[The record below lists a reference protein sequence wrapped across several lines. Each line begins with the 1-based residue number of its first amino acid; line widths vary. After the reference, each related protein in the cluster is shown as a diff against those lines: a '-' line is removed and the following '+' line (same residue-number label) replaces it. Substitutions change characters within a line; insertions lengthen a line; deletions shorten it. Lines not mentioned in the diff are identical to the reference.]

1 MSALPSLDR
10 HPFGSTPDGEPI
22 ELFTLANGNGLSV
35 ELLNYG
41 GIVRRVLALGRDGST
56 ANVALGF
63 ATLTEYLHRNSPH
76 FGALIGRY
84 ANRIAGGAFVL
95 DGVPYQLTRNEGMN
109 SLHSGPL
116 GFDKRVWQADVPA
129 PTPTS
134 VSVALTYTS
143 PSGEMGFPG
152 TLVARATHT
161 LTSDGVL
168 RIDYTAETD
177 APTVVN
183 LTNHTYWNLAGEG
196 SGAIDDHVLTL
207 AASAYTPIDATLI
220 PTGTIAPVEGTPL
233 DFTRPATIGARVDEN
248 FRQLDLAGGYDFN
261 YVLDAPDAAAP
272 AHAATLLDPVSGRTL
287 EVWTTEPGIQLY
299 SGNHLDGTLAG
310 TDGSSHVRRSGV
322 ALETQ
327 HFPDSPNRPEWPT
340 TVLRPGEL
348 YRSSTEYRLS
358 VTSPR

>member
-1 MSALPSLDR
+1 
-10 HPFGSTPDGEPI
+10 
-22 ELFTLANGNGLSV
+22 
-35 ELLNYG
+35 
-41 GIVRRVLALGRDGST
+41 
-56 ANVALGF
+56 
-63 ATLTEYLHRNSPH
+63 LH
-76 FGALIGRY
+76 G
-84 ANRIAGGAFVL
+84 
-95 DGVPYQLTRNEGMN
+95 
-109 SLHSGPL
+109 GPL
-116 GFDKRVWQADVPA
+116 GFDKRVWQADAPA
-129 PTPTS
+129 ATPTS

-143 PSGEMGFPG
+143 AAGEMGFPG
-152 TLVARATHT
+152 TLVAHATYT
-161 LTSDGVL
+161 LTADGVL

-287 EVWTTEPGIQLY
+287 EVWTTEPGQPPRRDARRYRRQLARPAV
-299 SGNHLDGTLAG
+299 GCRTRDAALPGLAEPARVADDGT
-310 TDGSSHVRRSGV
+310 
-322 ALETQ
+322 
-327 HFPDSPNRPEWPT
+327 SP
-340 TVLRPGEL
+340 G
-348 YRSSTEYRLS
+348 
-358 VTSPR
+358 

>member
-1 MSALPSLDR
+1 MSGLTSLDR
-10 HPFGSTPDGEPI
+10 HPFGSTPDGEPV
-22 ELFTLANGNGLSV
+22 ELFTLANGNGVSV
-35 ELLNYG
+35 EVITYG
-41 GIVRRVLALGRDGST
+41 GIVRRVLAPGRDGST
-56 ANVALGF
+56 ANVVLGLT
-63 ATLTEYLHRNSPH
+63 TLNEYLHRNSPH

-95 DGVPYQLTRNEGMN
+95 DGVPCQVTRNEGTN

-116 GFDKRVWQADVPA
+116 GFDKRVWQAEAQP
-129 PTPTS
+129 PTATS
-134 VSVALTYTS
+134 VTVTFTYTS
-143 PSGEMGFPG
+143 AAGEMGFPG
-152 TLVARATHT
+152 TLVAHATYT

-196 SGAIDDHVLTL
+196 SGTIDAHLLTL
-207 AASAYTPIDATLI
+207 AASTYTPVDATLI
-220 PTGTIAPVEGTPL
+220 PTGAIEPVAGTPL
-233 DFTRPATIGARVDEN
+233 DFTRPAEIGARVDEN
-248 FRQLDLAGGYDFN
+248 FKQLDLATGYDFN
-261 YVLDAPDAAAP
+261 YVLDAPNPSAP

-287 EVWTTEPGIQLY
+287 EIWTTEPGIQLY

-310 TDGSSHVRRSGV
+310 TDGRSHVRRSGV

-340 TVLRPGEL
+340 TALRPGER
-348 YRSSTEYRLS
+348 YRSTTEYRLS
-358 VTSPR
+358 VTSTS